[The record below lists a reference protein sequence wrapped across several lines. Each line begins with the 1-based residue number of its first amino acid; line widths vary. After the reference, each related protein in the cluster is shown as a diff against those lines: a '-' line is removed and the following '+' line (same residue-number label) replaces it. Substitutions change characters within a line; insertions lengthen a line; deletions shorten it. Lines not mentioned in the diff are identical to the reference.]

1 MSETTNMY
9 GEITS
14 LDELKELFRQL
25 RDEVGKAEDRHKLT
39 EIKERS
45 EYLCNLADN
54 PIWRDEYD
62 RGGLQALDVCKSED
76 AALTKVLNERA
87 RDLVVG
93 GDAFRPWH
101 EGDDS
106 NATRNT

>member
-25 RDEVGKAEDRHKLT
+25 RDEVSMAEDRHKLT

-54 PIWRDEYD
+54 PIWRDEND
-62 RGGLQALDVCKSED
+62 RGGLHALDLCKSED
-76 AALTKVLNERA
+76 SALTKLLNQRA
-87 RDLVVG
+87 RNIVVAD
-93 GDAFRPWH
+93 DAYRPWH
-101 EGDDS
+101 EG
-106 NATRNT
+106 